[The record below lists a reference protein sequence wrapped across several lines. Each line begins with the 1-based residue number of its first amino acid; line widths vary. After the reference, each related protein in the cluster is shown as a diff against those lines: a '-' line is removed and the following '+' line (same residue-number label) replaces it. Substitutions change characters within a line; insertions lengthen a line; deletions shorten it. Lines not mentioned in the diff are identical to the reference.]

1 MSPPIVALTKGSHG
15 PRIDGPRRSCP
26 GAVPVRQVDR
36 GGGAGEQHPRIDPYA
51 TLIFQTTAA
60 DVRTVLVDGRVVKRD
75 GVLTGVD
82 LPRLTADADTAAE
95 AILGRVRDAG
105 RALPG
110 TPPGAFEALE
120 PVARGF
126 RDEAVRAAKAGR

>member
-1 MSPPIVALTKGSHG
+1 MARIGCGPSGPP
-15 PRIDGPRRSCP
+15 R
-26 GAVPVRQVDR
+26 
-36 GGGAGEQHPRIDPYA
+36 
-51 TLIFQTTAA
+51 
-60 DVRTVLVDGRVVKRD
+60 GRVVKRD

-82 LPRLTADADTAAE
+82 LPRLTAGADPAAD

-120 PVARGF
+120 PIARGWH
-126 RDEAVRAAKAGR
+126 DKAVRAAAARQA